1 MLSKM
6 RGEACCEMRY
16 ETPDGMDDILLVS
29 DGEALVG
36 LNFIRCGCVAGAQLA
51 AKAEIGRSADTGAVG
66 TVADNPAVQAVFC
79 DVVRWLDIYFSGKEP
94 DFMPSY
100 KIEGATEFQ
109 KEVYSILCKIPY
121 GHTVTYGEIAAAV
134 AEKRGILRM
143 SAQAVGGAVGK
154 NPVAILL
161 PCHRVLGKDGSLT
174 GYAGGLN
181 NKVALLKLEGVITD
195 HAPDQS
201 QY

>member
-16 ETPDGMDDILLVS
+16 ETPDGIDDILLVS

-36 LNFIRCGCVAGAQLA
+36 LNFIRCDCVEGAQLEA
-51 AKAEIGRSADTGAVG
+51 EAEIGRSADTGAVD